1 MKIAFVTDTG
11 TGQHPDYWKEKGI
24 YCLPLQT
31 TCDGESKDEY
41 TEITYSEVIQKLHE
55 KKVLKTSLPS
65 LGKIQDCFEKLKHE
79 GYEVSKAFDGRE
91 GLEMAQSGSFDLILL
106 DIMLPLLNGLEVLRR
121 IRKMSEV
128 PVIMLTA
135 RDAVMDKVS
144 GLDAGADDYITKP
157 FAIEELLARI
167 RVALK
172 KSKAAGGK
180 EEHRIEVNQVILDD
194 DRHEVSCH
202 GERIE
207 LTHREYELLKVL
219 MQNKNIVMDREKLL
233 NLVCGYDYAG
243 ETNIIDVYIRYI
255 RAKVD
260 DRFGIKLITT
270 VRSVGYLSLIHI

>member
-1 MKIAFVTDTG
+1 MKTKILVIEDEEKIARFI
-11 TGQHPDYWKEKGI
+11 E
-24 YCLPLQT
+24 L
-31 TCDGESKDEY
+31 E
-41 TEITYSEVIQKLHE
+41 
-55 KKVLKTSLPS
+55 
-65 LGKIQDCFEKLKHE
+65 LKHE

-202 GERIE
+202 G
-207 LTHREYELLKVL
+207 YELLKVL

-270 VRSVGYLSLIHI
+270 VRSVGYVIKEGE